1 MNTYLLQVEGMSCS
15 HCVRSVQEAVEELKG
30 TFEVKVDLDKKSVS
44 FQMDDQLQNLETVKL
59 AIEDAGYDVV

>member
-15 HCVRSVQEAVEELKG
+15 HCVCAVQEAVEELKG

>member
-15 HCVRSVQEAVEELKG
+15 HCVHAVQEAVEELAG

>member
-15 HCVRSVQEAVEELKG
+15 HCVRAVQEAVEELAG
-30 TFEVKVDLDKKSVS
+30 TAEVKVDLDKKSVS
-44 FQMDDQLQNLETVKL
+44 FQMDEQLQNLETVKL

>member
-15 HCVRSVQEAVEELKG
+15 HCVRAVQEAVGELKG

>member
-15 HCVRSVQEAVEELKG
+15 HCVRAVQEAVEELKG